1 MKPKKTYPHCRVI
14 FGSLLVTLIAPLIY
28 LIFLELVS
36 LIANNN
42 IGKSLNY
49 NIDKP
54 SIIGTLALLFFIA
67 SIAIYSIPSLILGAT
82 LSCFKINAGIKG
94 YFFSALSGGV
104 IAIIWG
110 IFIAASF
117 GKGKGMYSDSNTNLL
132 PISGISLYSDLL
144 TFSLVALSSAIMA
157 YFVLPKKGSYVE
169 SKNCLN
175 DSDGSEFHDEAL
187 QFSASNLPEKQ
198 YFL

>member
-94 YFFSALSGGV
+94 YFFLLSVAG
-104 IAIIWG
+104 
-110 IFIAASF
+110 
-117 GKGKGMYSDSNTNLL
+117 LL
-132 PISGISLYSDLL
+132 
-144 TFSLVALSSAIMA
+144 
-157 YFVLPKKGSYVE
+157 
-169 SKNCLN
+169 
-175 DSDGSEFHDEAL
+175 
-187 QFSASNLPEKQ
+187 
-198 YFL
+198 